1 MLLIADSGSTKA
13 DWAWVTKDGET
24 TYVHTEGF
32 NPVVHPKELFY
43 GVMEKLT
50 NELLPGL
57 SPKEV
62 HYYGAGCWDYKRKQ
76 VIQDKIQETW
86 PEAKVLVMH
95 DLLGAAR
102 AACGKNAGIACI
114 LGTGSN
120 TCSYDGDDV
129 TDNVTNL
136 GFMLG
141 DEGSGSH
148 LGKALL
154 RSYFYRE
161 LDDDLTNAFEK
172 FSQINKSEVLDK
184 VYESDMP
191 NTYLASFTRFM
202 GEHQEHPL
210 IQKIVFNSFA
220 EFLDRHVRK
229 YRGHLDVPVSFIGSI
244 AFHFKSILLAA
255 MHERDLKVGRFVH
268 KPIEAL
274 ADFHR
279 SNEGLC

>member
-13 DWAWVTKDGET
+13 DWAWVAKDGEST
-24 TYVHTEGF
+24 FVNTAGF
-32 NPVVHPKELFY
+32 NPVVHPKELLY
-43 GVMEKLT
+43 TELEKLST
-50 NELLPGL
+50 ALLPGL
-57 SPKEV
+57 EPTDIF
-62 HYYGAGCWDYKRKQ
+62 YYGAGCWDHNRKK
-76 VIQDKIQETW
+76 VIADALRNTYPSAKIT
-86 PEAKVLVMH
+86 VMH

-102 AACGKNAGIACI
+102 AACGRDPGIACI

-120 TCSYDGDDV
+120 TCLYDGDDV
-129 TDNVTNL
+129 IDNVTNL

-148 LGKALL
+148 LGKAFL
-154 RSYFYRE
+154 RAYFYRE
-161 LDDDLTNAFEK
+161 LDDELNDAFEK
-172 FSQINKSEVLDK
+172 FATVDRSTILDK
-184 VYESDMP
+184 VYATALP

-210 IQKIVFNSFA
+210 IQKIVFSSFA

-229 YRGHLDVPVSFIGSI
+229 YRGHLGIPVHFIGSI
-244 AFHFKSILLAA
+244 AFHFKKILVAA
-255 MHERDLKVGRFVH
+255 MNERDLRAGRFVH

-279 SNEGLC
+279 KAL

>member
-13 DWAWVTKDGET
+13 DWAWVAKDGEST
-24 TYVHTEGF
+24 FVHTEGF
-32 NPVVHPKELFY
+32 NPVVHPKELLY
-43 GVMEKLT
+43 TELEKLST
-50 NELLPGL
+50 ALLPGL
-57 SPKEV
+57 EPTDIF
-62 HYYGAGCWDYKRKQ
+62 YYGAGCWDHNRKK
-76 VIQDKIQETW
+76 VIADALRHTYPSAKIT
-86 PEAKVLVMH
+86 VMH

-102 AACGKNAGIACI
+102 AACGRDPGIACI

-120 TCSYDGDDV
+120 TCLYDGDDV
-129 TDNVTNL
+129 IDNVTNL

-148 LGKALL
+148 LGKAFL
-154 RSYFYRE
+154 RAYFYRE
-161 LDDDLTNAFEK
+161 LDDELNDAFEK
-172 FSQINKSEVLDK
+172 FATVDRSTILDK
-184 VYESDMP
+184 VYSTALP

-210 IQKIVFNSFA
+210 IQKIVFSSFA

-229 YRGHLDVPVSFIGSI
+229 YRGHLGIPVHFIGSI
-244 AFHFKSILLAA
+244 AFHFKKILLAA
-255 MHERDLKVGRFVH
+255 MNERDLRAGRFVH

-279 SNEGLC
+279 KAL